1 MAASLLRCTHTTNYK
16 NVEKNAGSKS
26 SSHRCYTSSFCC
38 SGCCCCDCHRCC
50 YCCALGFFHFCIS
63 HRYKRIKTCDVDY
76 SHYYY
81 NTIPRQEMS
90 QVPFYARLK
99 MRLNFIYIIHIHIQ
113 AHTKNS
119 QIIIIW
125 IHASFILRMSNN
137 NECAAV
143 VVNEDDTA
151 TDECECAWWKMS
163 VSLLW
168 LPHQLMNH
176 IPHTVWAC
184 ACVSLCQP
192 AVWHNGTHTPYHS
205 EMAWL

>member
-1 MAASLLRCTHTTNYK
+1 MPVAKARRTDATRLLFAAPVAAAVAIVVCAVFFPFLHITPIQTNKDIRCWLLPLLLQH
-16 NVEKNAGSKS
+16 
-26 SSHRCYTSSFCC
+26 
-38 SGCCCCDCHRCC
+38 
-50 YCCALGFFHFCIS
+50 
-63 HRYKRIKTCDVDY
+63 
-76 SHYYY
+76 
-81 NTIPRQEMS
+81 NTARQEMS

-99 MRLNFIYIIHIHIQ
+99 MRLNIMYFVHIHIHIQ

-125 IHASFILRMSNN
+125 IHAFFILRMSNN

-168 LPHQLMNH
+168 LPHQTDE
-176 IPHTVWAC
+176 PHTTY
-184 ACVSLCQP
+184 CVSVCVYACLCQP
-192 AVWHNGTHTPYHS
+192 AVWHNGTHKPHHS
-205 EMAWL
+205 EMARL